1 MNAHLLPLA
10 ALDVFLIKAVVVI
23 IVFILAGIA
32 QLIAKLQQMQ
42 PPAGRPPRP
51 VPPNVAEEIGEFMR
65 RAASRRNAAGGQA
78 APGSPPKPSPVAP
91 PARVE
96 AAPEP
101 PVGGQVEEHVKK
113 YLDAQEFTRRSE
125 DLGEEVAQADR
136 EIDQHMHQVFD
147 HRVSQLELV
156 PGEAAAPPAATFETS
171 ETTEAAPVAS
181 LPVAVGLLDLI
192 GSPESLRQAIIL
204 NEILQRPEYRWG

>member
-1 MNAHLLPLA
+1 MSRRLPVRRPSRHPLPR
-10 ALDVFLIKAVVVI
+10 LRGL
-23 IVFILAGIA
+23 
-32 QLIAKLQQMQ
+32 
-42 PPAGRPPRP
+42 RPPPSHRW
-51 VPPNVAEEIGEFMR
+51 EDKWR
-65 RAASRRNAAGGQA
+65 STSRSIST
-78 APGSPPKPSPVAP
+78 P
-91 PARVE
+91 
-96 AAPEP
+96 
-101 PVGGQVEEHVKK
+101 
-113 YLDAQEFTRRSE
+113 QEFTRRSE

-136 EIDQHMHQVFD
+136 EIDQHLHQVFD

-204 NEILQRPEYRWG
+204 NEILQRPEHRWG